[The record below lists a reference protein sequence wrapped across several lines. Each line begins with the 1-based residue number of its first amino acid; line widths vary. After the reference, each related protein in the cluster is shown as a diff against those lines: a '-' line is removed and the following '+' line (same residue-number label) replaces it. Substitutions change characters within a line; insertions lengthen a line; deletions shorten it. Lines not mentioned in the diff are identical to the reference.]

1 MCPVQLISGWQLLSV
16 FHLFSLFTS
25 PLICSLWRGKSNSF
39 GFSLASNTTAYL
51 ESPPTIKFLSQC
63 QWLCWVSGTC
73 QELWSLYFVCSFY
86 DGYQAPTEMGHVN
99 NLPKDRVVSQCIG
112 MNLFLHPG
120 LRLLM
125 AWWGKCEIGAMC
137 TVQSESVTAV
147 LFMTSNPKPGLHIN
161 NCPRDKSN
169 PVPLRLC
176 SLLSWFI
183 HPGLLVIFI
192 LNRYM
197 RLP

>member
-25 PLICSLWRGKSNSF
+25 PLIRSLWRGKSNSF

-120 LRLLM
+120 LRLL
-125 AWWGKCEIGAMC
+125 WWHGGANVKLELC
-137 TVQSESVTAV
+137 VQFRVNLLQLYCLWPQTRSRGSTLTTVLGTKVTLCLWDCAHCC
-147 LFMTSNPKPGLHIN
+147 PGL
-161 NCPRDKSN
+161 ST
-169 PVPLRLC
+169 LA
-176 SLLSWFI
+176 
-183 HPGLLVIFI
+183 
-192 LNRYM
+192 Y
-197 RLP
+197 